1 MNTYYYGQ
9 RKYTLAQL
17 RELRKKMEGTYSSL
31 VAISKED
38 FEAKEEMDKMNEIDK
53 RMGEAFSYLIN
64 DVGISYYEIEKLKQQ
79 YAALRSNLTF
89 GAKSSIF

>member
-31 VAISKED
+31 VAVSKED
-38 FEAKEEMDKMNEIDK
+38 FEAKEEIDKMNEIDK
-53 RMGEAFSYLIN
+53 KIGEAFSYLHN
-64 DVGISYYEIEKLKQQ
+64 EVGISYYKVDDLKQK

-89 GAKSSIF
+89 GAESSIY